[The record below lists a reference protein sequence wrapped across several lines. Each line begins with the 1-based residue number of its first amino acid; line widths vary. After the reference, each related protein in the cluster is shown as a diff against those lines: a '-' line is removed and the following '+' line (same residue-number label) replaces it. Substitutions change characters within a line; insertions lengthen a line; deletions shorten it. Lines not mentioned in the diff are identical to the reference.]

1 MFEALINAI
10 VDGDEDDAAAAV
22 EELLA
27 DGIAAVTI
35 INDGLIAAMNKVGE
49 LFREGELFV
58 PEVMLAANIT
68 AEQIEILKPYLGA
81 EQPVCLAKVVIGT
94 VKGDLHDIGKNL
106 VSLMLAN
113 SGFNVIN
120 LGMDVPPEE
129 FCRVVRDEGVQ
140 IVAMSALLT
149 TTMPMMAEVIKQL
162 QAEGLREQVKVIIGG
177 APVSAE
183 YAERIGADGYSPDAA
198 GAVALCKQLIKE

>member
-1 MFEALINAI
+1 MFEVLINAI
-10 VDGDEDDAAAAV
+10 IEGDEDAATAAV
-22 EELLA
+22 EELLS
-27 DGIAAVTI
+27 DKIAAVTI
-35 INDGLIAAMNKVGE
+35 INDGLISAMNEVGD

-58 PEVMLAANIT
+58 PEVMLAAKIT
-68 AEQIEILKPYLGA
+68 SEQIEILKPYLGA
-81 EQPVCLAKVVIGT
+81 EQPICLANVVIGT

-113 SGFNVIN
+113 SGFKVIN

-129 FCRVVRDEGVQ
+129 FCRMVRDENVQ

-149 TTMPMMAEVIKQL
+149 TTMPIMAEVIKQL
-162 QAEGLREQVKVIIGG
+162 QAEGLRQQVKVIIGG

-198 GAVALCKQLIKE
+198 GAVALCRKLIEK